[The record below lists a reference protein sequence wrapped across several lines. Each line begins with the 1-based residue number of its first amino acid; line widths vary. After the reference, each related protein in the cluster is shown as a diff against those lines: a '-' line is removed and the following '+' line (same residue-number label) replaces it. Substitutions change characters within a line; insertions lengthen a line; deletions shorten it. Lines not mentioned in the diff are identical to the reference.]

1 MSLSDVR
8 PKLREAFV
16 IGFAVFLAVLGGAAI
31 YQFAETVGSLIVL
44 VGLLAGL
51 GYLVYVWAR

>member
-1 MSLSDVR
+1 MALSDVR

-16 IGFAVFLAVLGGAAI
+16 VGFAVFLLVIGGAAI

-44 VGLLAGL
+44 VALLAGL
-51 GYLVYVWAR
+51 GYLLYEWAL